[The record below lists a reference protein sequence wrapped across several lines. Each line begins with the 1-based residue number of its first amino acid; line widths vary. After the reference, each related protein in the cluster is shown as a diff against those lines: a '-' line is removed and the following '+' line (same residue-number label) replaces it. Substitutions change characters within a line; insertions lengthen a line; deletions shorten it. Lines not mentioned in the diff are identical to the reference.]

1 MGATGFEAG
10 ESQLIV
16 HMLCCSKRQS
26 LPLCRQLI
34 PDCQLMFLFTWTEA
48 KPGVVTVSSA
58 YLYMHAPREIS
69 LSICLVT
76 FVHSTSQDSR
86 KTSFIHCIRSELIA
100 VLPSCRWL
108 QHFDALL

>member
-10 ESQLIV
+10 ESQLTV

-26 LPLCRQLI
+26 LPLCRQRI

-58 YLYMHAPREIS
+58 YPYMHAPREIS